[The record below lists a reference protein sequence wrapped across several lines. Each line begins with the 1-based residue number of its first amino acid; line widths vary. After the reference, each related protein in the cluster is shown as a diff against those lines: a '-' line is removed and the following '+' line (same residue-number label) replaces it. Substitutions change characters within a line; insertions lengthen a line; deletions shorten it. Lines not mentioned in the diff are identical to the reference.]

1 MATAITNQNSHSL
14 ECTRRSIKFLE
25 YFLTICVTETM
36 TNYVLHIREY
46 VTLLQNLFIASGG
59 NPLLLRAVRVNN
71 LGSSQSLKKTKINP
85 ITTRRDLHVKEIFVS
100 EEYQLQTVV
109 WLTTK
114 FSHLQLQE
122 NVWWIVKR
130 VDILILGMKEMV
142 DNT

>member
-1 MATAITNQNSHSL
+1 
-14 ECTRRSIKFLE
+14 
-25 YFLTICVTETM
+25 M

-85 ITTRRDLHVKEIFVS
+85 VTIRRDLHVKEIFVS

-109 WLTTK
+109 
-114 FSHLQLQE
+114 
-122 NVWWIVKR
+122 
-130 VDILILGMKEMV
+130 
-142 DNT
+142 

>member
-1 MATAITNQNSHSL
+1 MATAITNQNGHSL

-122 NVWWIVKR
+122 NVWWTVKR

-142 DNT
+142 NNT